1 MTLAS
6 LECVQLVVVR
16 LKEQST
22 SLDSFPVQPTVLR
35 EMRPLPGPN
44 AAPDCAVASAS
55 EELQFLTRQ
64 WFVKFGK
71 EENNMFSLH
80 VWEKK

>member
-1 MTLAS
+1 MILAS

-35 EMRPLPGPN
+35 EMGPLPWPN

-64 WFVKFGK
+64 MVKFGK

-80 VWEKK
+80 VWEKKR